1 VHRKIERRLKIKLT
15 ETEESRKRYERKKRL
30 QKVNKLTRKKVNTDR
45 RKRDNQR
52 EGHRE
57 GKAVT
62 QIRKN
67 KTKMR
72 RNVRRVN
79 VILGSVAKNTIAVK
93 QQYVLYILS
102 VSVP

>member
-1 VHRKIERRLKIKLT
+1 VPRKIERRLKIKLMA
-15 ETEESRKRYERKKRL
+15 TEESRKRYERKKKS

-45 RKRDNQR
+45 IKRDNKR

-67 KTKMR
+67 KTKMSG
-72 RNVRRVN
+72 NVV
-79 VILGSVAKNTIAVK
+79 LGSVAISTVAVN
-93 QQYVLYILS
+93 
-102 VSVP
+102 